1 MSKIMKS
8 YEELK
13 KYKDVYNNILD
24 DLIEKKKKLDE
35 EHNSSIDKVNQ
46 TKIQLIS

>member
-24 DLIEKKKKLDE
+24 DLIEKKKKLD
-35 EHNSSIDKVNQ
+35 SR
-46 TKIQLIS
+46 KICFN